1 MVSKTPKELMAIIAP
16 EFTPAKGYDVDGA
29 IVVAQIRV
37 DSTLPSYVKENEN
50 AYNLLIAYLA
60 AHTLTIG
67 GRPMGSSGD
76 ISSMQVGAVSVT
88 YSTNKT
94 SQRYTRT
101 SLMQTSFGNEYINL
115 SEPYKFS
122 PTT

>member
-1 MVSKTPKELMAIIAP
+1 MVSKTPKELMATIAP

-94 SQRYTRT
+94 SEKYGKTG
-101 SLMQTSFGNEYINL
+101 LMQTSFGLEYIRE
-115 SEPYKFS
+115 SAPYKFS

>member
-1 MVSKTPKELMAIIAP
+1 MVKTPKELMATIAP

-94 SQRYTRT
+94 SEKYART
-101 SLMQTSFGNEYINL
+101 GLTETSFGREYIRL
-115 SEPYKFS
+115 SDPYRFS

>member
-1 MVSKTPKELMAIIAP
+1 MVKTPKELMATIAP
-16 EFTPAKGYDVDGA
+16 EFTPDKGYDVDGA

-94 SQRYTRT
+94 SEKYART
-101 SLMQTSFGNEYINL
+101 GLTETSFGREYIRL
-115 SEPYKFS
+115 SDPYRFS

>member
-1 MVSKTPKELMAIIAP
+1 MATIAP

-94 SQRYTRT
+94 SEKYGKTG
-101 SLMQTSFGNEYINL
+101 LMQTSFGLEYIRE
-115 SEPYKFS
+115 SAPYKFS